1 MLARLEPHRSAT
13 SFFSTSENEE
23 VNLVEGLSQNLAP
36 IKKRREKKIQDLISE
51 PNFLLAITSHHQAVK
66 IESEEEHCPGSP
78 GRIDFILHFPQ
89 KHLGQQ
95 TCRKMCRKEPFLT
108 LCHNPMSN
116 PLLPGNPQVAQVQIN
131 ASAVGLPRL
140 RLPPGTRALGAKI
153 PCGRT
158 ERWNKEW
165 SGFGD

>member
-1 MLARLEPHRSAT
+1 MLARLEPHLQPH
-13 SFFSTSENEE
+13 FFQLQKTRKLILWKVFLKTLLQLKN
-23 VNLVEGLSQNLAP
+23 GG
-36 IKKRREKKIQDLISE
+36 KKKIQDLIPE

-158 ERWNKEW
+158 ERWNKE
-165 SGFGD
+165 